1 MDEDQFFL
9 PQVVSFILKYKYTK
23 LSSGGVCLLSLLSS
37 LFVLLYFF
45 LEFLVFTQHVN
56 FILIEFGVSHP
67 QAEKY
72 LKCHFN
78 SSLLRTASM
87 KVSGSLD
94 GDYVL
99 PAESDVQRC
108 CSSSRVAGRVVA

>member
-37 LFVLLYFF
+37 LFVLLYF
-45 LEFLVFTQHVN
+45 
-56 FILIEFGVSHP
+56 LIEFGVSHP